1 MPRGRRY
8 SVSSDRDAQFQAA
21 PPPFRFPG
29 TSEDLHAWSIY
40 RQNLN
45 SDFTD
50 SALGSKDKSPLP
62 YGNFQLRESTM
73 QSILNNPKYG
83 PRSELGIN
91 MYTYLKF
98 GLPRVMPFG
107 MEEGLAHSSGY
118 DSTDEELGDGG
129 ETQVH
134 RNKQRLRAARS
145 EEFLDRTN
153 DDRRGGRN
161 STAEFRYSLRH
172 QSQGRDR
179 GSHVKSFSE
188 ANLLNSDAYY
198 DNHQLENFRK
208 ETASRRNDARIP
220 RANEGYINH
229 GLVEDERAQSRLRL
243 DEHKS
248 SQFGLHDKQRGQFG
262 SGAVSQLSV
271 SGRQS
276 KQQKPSNL
284 AGGAV
289 SYRHDAPILNDKY
302 FPKDT
307 YGSMGNV
314 VDTEDPEGFKYPH
327 LQLRNVSYSVRK
339 GRKEERIL
347 DMINIEARGGELV
360 AILASSR
367 EEGTTLCNIIANRHG
382 GIGTKFRGDIL
393 INGNN
398 VQPSRLADRVSLVDR
413 NINFT
418 TDMSVRQTIL
428 FHSLMREPGTLTRGR
443 DTKGRVRY

>member
-1 MPRGRRY
+1 MHNSDAWEMDNMPRGRRY
-8 SVSSDRDAQFQAA
+8 SVSSDRDAPLHEAA
-21 PPPFRFPG
+21 PPFRFPG

-107 MEEGLAHSSGY
+107 MEEALAHSSGY
-118 DSTDEELGDGG
+118 DSTDEEPGDGG
-129 ETQVH
+129 DGHQH
-134 RNKQRLRAARS
+134 RNRARLRAARS
-145 EEFLDRTN
+145 EEFLDRGN
-153 DDRRGGRN
+153 DERRG
-161 STAEFRYSLRH
+161 
-172 QSQGRDR
+172 GRDR